1 MVLGLLPAIGGG
13 LGELAKTGQH
23 GRLIDGY
30 FMPYVRAFEAV
41 HYFSYLDESF
51 STYTK
56 DPELAA
62 RVRLHPGGTWH
73 PWAYGFVMPLRYAR
87 ELRRCSILRVFQV
100 TGALPAVIAKRRFG
114 VPFVTT
120 YGFWYS
126 RLARSSGR
134 GALRRIVETL
144 GLRAADGVIVTTP
157 ELGAHVTK
165 RIGGARV
172 HLIPNGVDTAR
183 FAPKPRPAR
192 RARNVLYVGRLSP
205 EKNLGSIVEAA
216 ARLAG
221 RFELHLTFVGD
232 GPARAALEA
241 EAHRREVAAEFVPV
255 VEHRQVPAFLTA
267 ADAFVLPSYTEGHPK
282 ILLEAMSAGVPCIA
296 SDVGGNR
303 AIIEQD
309 VTGLLFDLR
318 DPGALAVALARVL
331 DDPARARELGER
343 ARARAVERYDLTRLV
358 AEEIELLKRLARPD
372 R

>member
-1 MVLGLLPAIGGG
+1 MVLGILPAIRGG
-13 LGELAKTGQH
+13 LGELATTGQH
-23 GRLIDGY
+23 TRLIDGY
-30 FMPYVRAFEAV
+30 LKPYTRAFEAV
-41 HYFSYLDESF
+41 RYFSYLAESLDA
-51 STYTK
+51 YTT
-56 DPELAA
+56 DPEVVA
-62 RVRLHPGGTWH
+62 RVSLHPGGGWH
-73 PWAYGFVMPLRYAR
+73 PWAYSVVMPFRYVR
-87 ELRRCSILRVFQV
+87 DFRRCSILRVFQI

-216 ARLAG
+216 TRLAG
-221 RFELHLTFVGD
+221 RF
-232 GPARAALEA
+232 
-241 EAHRREVAAEFVPV
+241 
-255 VEHRQVPAFLTA
+255 
-267 ADAFVLPSYTEGHPK
+267 
-282 ILLEAMSAGVPCIA
+282 
-296 SDVGGNR
+296 
-303 AIIEQD
+303 
-309 VTGLLFDLR
+309 
-318 DPGALAVALARVL
+318 
-331 DDPARARELGER
+331 
-343 ARARAVERYDLTRLV
+343 
-358 AEEIELLKRLARPD
+358 
-372 R
+372 